1 MPPVVSA
8 YKVPEVDLLLVGGGR
23 AYRRGPPRFE
33 PCGPACTGGSASLAT
48 GKRIG
53 TWGDDA
59 PACYI
64 AAVADNCP
72 TYYGDVIRVM
82 CPEGV
87 IRASFPTQDFQ
98 SHLTYEKTD
107 YSYADKTQFEGQV
120 MRANSLARVNMASRM
135 GTPLADRYL
144 S

>member
-1 MPPVVSA
+1 
-8 YKVPEVDLLLVGGGR
+8 
-23 AYRRGPPRFE
+23 
-33 PCGPACTGGSASLAT
+33 
-48 GKRIG
+48 
-53 TWGDDA
+53 
-59 PACYI
+59 
-64 AAVADNCP
+64 
-72 TYYGDVIRVM
+72 M